1 MNGND
6 EYNISIKC
14 ENKSYLYIGGT
25 YTIGYGFYDVDD
37 QKQIFTVWDNMY
49 SSGFDDVHEIIKFLA
64 ENNLINEEGQYINV
78 SAVQILKIL
87 ERLQAL

>member
-25 YTIGYGFYDVDD
+25 YTIGDGFYDVDD